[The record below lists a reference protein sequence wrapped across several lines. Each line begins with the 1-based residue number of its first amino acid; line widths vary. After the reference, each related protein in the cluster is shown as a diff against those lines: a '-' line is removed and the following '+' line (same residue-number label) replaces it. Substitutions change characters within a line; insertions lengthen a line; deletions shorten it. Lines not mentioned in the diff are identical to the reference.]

1 MTSVEPLSVLDTP
14 EGEIALLSALIQARP
29 VGLQKHWAMLSIM
42 RMVESRL
49 GEGRVTNEEVWSKLG
64 TLYDLK
70 LLDEDAAD
78 LQEAEEAEAQ
88 LGAEGVGILTNTA
101 AATAITAARKRRRRS
116 SIHDKPQME
125 RPDFNLIERP
135 SFQEEFE
142 KRRRRTSP
150 SPGAH
155 LEVADEVKSPG
166 VAKSPSELSVLD
178 DKDHATPTNVLEE
191 QEARAAADENTQPD
205 VGEGPFSPTRSTR
218 SSRGN
223 QRTAVPGPSN
233 RSARNRNS
241 SPSIKDVKEEE
252 KEDQAVQRGEEEE
265 EEAPSESAS
274 TLSALSDGEG
284 GVIGHLEEDLVEGDA
299 EEAQGEGDDT
309 IDAGTDENIED
320 DTETGTSVGPED
332 TPYKSPK
339 GDSHSFPARDSTNS
353 SLTASPAFKKKKPKG
368 TTETGDVGK
377 PSSSNAQGD
386 KTLDGARTGK
396 TRSTSPDKDGSKDA
410 AAASKRLSGAAAA
423 SVKKRM
429 ENSKKG
435 SLRRK

>member
-1 MTSVEPLSVLDTP
+1 M
-14 EGEIALLSALIQARP
+14 
-29 VGLQKHWAMLSIM
+29 
-42 RMVESRL
+42 
-49 GEGRVTNEEVWSKLG
+49 
-64 TLYDLK
+64 
-70 LLDEDAAD
+70 
-78 LQEAEEAEAQ
+78 QEAEEAEAQ

-353 SLTASPAFKKKKPKG
+353 SLTSVCP
-368 TTETGDVGK
+368 
-377 PSSSNAQGD
+377 NQ
-386 KTLDGARTGK
+386 
-396 TRSTSPDKDGSKDA
+396 
-410 AAASKRLSGAAAA
+410 LSGNTTKCALCQEHPQLSRKRNPRALPRLAMWASRLAATHKVTRPSTELGPARPGPLVLTKMAA
-423 SVKKRM
+423 RM
-429 ENSKKG
+429 PPLLASDCRA
-435 SLRRK
+435 LRLPASRRGWRIVRRAV